1 MPSSRKKPGI
11 PTLLLGL
18 FCLAYAAHAEQ
29 MLAIAEG
36 SRVTLDYTVTL
47 PDKTVVDSTVGKEPF
62 SYIHGGHQITPL
74 ALEQALTGLKAGDR
88 KRITLAAA
96 KAFGPYD
103 EKKRVKV
110 PIGSVPADTT
120 VGSLLRSEEGLEARV
135 IEVNADVVVLDTN
148 HPLAGKNL
156 VFDVNILKVEM
167 PALSK

>member
-1 MPSSRKKPGI
+1 MTGFWKHQGI
-11 PTLLLGL
+11 TAILLGF
-18 FCLAYAAHAEQ
+18 FCLAHAAHAEK
-29 MLAIAEG
+29 LLPIADG
-36 SRVTLDYTVTL
+36 SKVTLDYTVTL
-47 PDKTVVDSTVGKEPF
+47 PDQTAVDSTVGKERF
-62 SYIHGGHQITPL
+62 SYIHGGHQMTPV

-110 PIGSVPADTT
+110 PISSVPADIKI
-120 VGSLLRSEEGLEARV
+120 GSLLRSEEGLEARV
-135 IEVNADVVVLDTN
+135 IEMNADVVVLDTN

-156 VFDVNILKVEM
+156 VFDVNIIKVEM

>member
-1 MPSSRKKPGI
+1 MTGLRKQQGI
-11 PTLLLGL
+11 TAILLGF
-18 FCLAYAAHAEQ
+18 FCLAHATHAEK
-29 MLAIAEG
+29 LLPIADG
-36 SRVTLDYTVTL
+36 SKVTLNYTVTL
-47 PDKTVVDSTVGKEPF
+47 PDQTVVDSTVGKEPF
-62 SYIHGGHQITPL
+62 SYIHGGHQMTPV

-96 KAFGPYD
+96 KAFGHYD
-103 EKKRVKV
+103 EKKRVTV
-110 PIGSVPADTT
+110 PIGSVPADTK

-167 PALSK
+167 PALTK